1 MSENGSCGAD
11 SANCKILSLLSFCLR
26 FLSMG
31 AEKFIQ
37 FGFFAFGQVV
47 MMMMMMM
54 SKVTNRT
61 DDIMG

>member
-11 SANCKILSLLSFCLR
+11 SANCKILSFFSFYGGLKSSSI
-26 FLSMG
+26 LV
-31 AEKFIQ
+31 
-37 FGFFAFGQVV
+37 FAFGQVV

-54 SKVTNRT
+54 TKVTNRT